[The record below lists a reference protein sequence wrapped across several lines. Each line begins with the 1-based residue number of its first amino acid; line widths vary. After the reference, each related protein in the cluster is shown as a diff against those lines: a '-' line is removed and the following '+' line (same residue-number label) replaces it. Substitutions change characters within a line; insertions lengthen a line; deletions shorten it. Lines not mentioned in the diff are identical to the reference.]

1 MVTASLT
8 TKQKLNFR
16 HFYLDIM
23 WWGVLA
29 GSTIAFVSV
38 YLVRLGATTFHLA
51 LLAAGP
57 AVVNLLISIPAGHW
71 LKQRNLNNV
80 TFYTSLLFRAGY
92 LVLIFLPN
100 LLPSASTQI
109 WTVILTYLI
118 TAIPGTALAISFN
131 ALFADLVEPDWRP
144 HVVGRR
150 NAILALSIT
159 LTSFLVGYILEQ
171 IAFPLNYQIVFGIGF
186 LGASLSSYH
195 LYRLQPEENQPARVG
210 QPIFDR
216 AAHEM
221 QRNGDVA
228 KRGYGLRFLTRQ
240 EASNW
245 LRLDLLR
252 GSFGTFLLAYLFFYI
267 AQYTPMPLFPV
278 YLVEGLGISE
288 SVLSISG
295 ALFYLGM
302 MVISLKLDALNQNM
316 GKRTLLNFGVVAY
329 AIYPLMISVWGS
341 VGSVLIAHTLGGIA
355 WGFAGSSTLNNLMD
369 KAPEGDRP
377 AHMALNHITL
387 NIGILAG
394 SFLGPMLGNLIGIQT
409 AILSAAILR
418 ILAGLV
424 VQRWA

>member
-1 MVTASLT
+1 LVTAALT
-8 TKQKLNFR
+8 IKQRDNFR

-57 AVVNLLISIPAGHW
+57 ALVNLFISIPTGHW
-71 LKQRNLNNV
+71 LKNRDLNKV
-80 TFYTSLLFRAGY
+80 TFYTSLFFRGGY

-100 LLPSASTQI
+100 LLPTASSQI
-109 WTVILTYLI
+109 WTVILTYLV
-118 TAIPGTALAISFN
+118 AAVPGTALAISFN

-144 HVVGRR
+144 YVVGRR

-159 LTSFLVGYILEQ
+159 VTSLVVGTILEQ
-171 IAFPLNYQIVFGIGF
+171 VTFPFSYQIVFGIGF

-195 LYRLQPEENQPARVG
+195 LYQLQPVETQPVRVG
-210 QPIFDR
+210 QPIYDR
-216 AAHEM
+216 AAQEL

-228 KRGYGLRFLTRQ
+228 KRGFGLRFLTRQ
-240 EASNW
+240 EASDW
-245 LRLDLLR
+245 LRLDLIR
-252 GSFGTFLLAYLFFYI
+252 GPFGLFLLSYLFFYI
-267 AQYTPMPLFPV
+267 AQYIPMPLFPV
-278 YLVEGLGISE
+278 YLVDQLGISE
-288 SVLSISG
+288 SILSASG

-302 MVISLKLDALNQNM
+302 MVISLKLDSLSQKY
-316 GKRTLLNFGVVAY
+316 GKQTILNFGVVSY
-329 AIYPLMISVWGS
+329 AIFPLLISLWGS
-341 VGSVLIAHTLGGIA
+341 VGSVLAAHALGGIA

-369 KAPEGDRP
+369 KTPADDRP

-394 SFLGPMLGNLIGIQT
+394 SFLGPLLGNMIGIQT
-409 AILSAAILR
+409 AILSAALLR